1 MLFVLRAVIK
11 RGARQMVVCKMVVK
25 PIAITKWSSQAI
37 CRKTIS

>member
-25 PIAITKWSSQAI
+25 PIAITKMVITSHMP
-37 CRKTIS
+37 